1 MRILVAW
8 DDPAEAELIDT
19 FLNVDPNECY
29 VFSDVEELN
38 ASLRAGAYDAVL
50 LAMSFPSEEAVFPL
64 FERIRRVMPDAPVVG
79 AWAPGE
85 ISQVAKFIK
94 NGLHSFISR
103 DENGDFIFLLTSIM
117 EAAFMTVQAQRAQ
130 IVMEK
135 LRDEVESVR
144 QLQEAVL
151 PRNLPMPKGY
161 KILARYESS
170 QIRVLGDRPVVMA
183 GGDYYD
189 VFSFDDGQVVLVL
202 GDAAGHGVKACMS
215 IMTMHTLISMI
226 RDRRF
231 PNTAEFVT
239 EVNRRLC
246 NSDIIG
252 ADQGGFIT
260 LLYCTLDSNKN
271 ILEWTSAGHPMPMI
285 QDMTTGEVRKLGTKE
300 EGGLPLVI
308 DEDWEYEQC
317 SAEIPDNS
325 RILLYT
331 DGLDEALAEP
341 GSDAEQFGEDGII
354 NTLKETLNMP
364 LEEVL
369 DRLFL
374 DSLEA
379 TGGIGRHDDTSV
391 VIIERRSGTETGT
404 WHRCW
409 HRRWHRRWHLS
420 TPR

>member
-8 DDPAEAELIDT
+8 DDPAETELIDT
-19 FLNVDPNECY
+19 FLNVEPNECF
-29 VFSDVEELN
+29 VFSDVDELD
-38 ASLRAGAYDAVL
+38 ASLRPGAYDAVL
-50 LAMSFPSEEAVFPL
+50 LSMRFPSEEGVFPL
-64 FERIRRVMPDAPVVG
+64 FERIRRVIPDAPVVG

-117 EAAFMTVQAQRAQ
+117 EAAYMTVQAQRAQ

-151 PRNLPMPKGY
+151 PRDLPMPPGY
-161 KILARYESS
+161 KIVARYESS

-239 EVNRRLC
+239 EVNKRLC
-246 NSDIIG
+246 ASDIIG

-260 LLYCTLDSNKN
+260 LLYCTLDSTRNV
-271 ILEWTSAGHPMPMI
+271 LEWTSAGHPMPML
-285 QDMTTGEVRKLGTKE
+285 QDLATGEVRKLGTKE

-308 DEDWEYEQC
+308 DEDWEYELC
-317 SAEIPDNS
+317 SAEIPDNC

-331 DGLDEALAEP
+331 DGLDEALPEP
-341 GSDAEQFGEDGII
+341 GSEDEQFGEKGII
-354 NTLKETLNMP
+354 NTLKETVHLSLDEA
-364 LEEVL
+364 LEQ
-369 DRLFL
+369 LFL

-379 TGGIGRHDDTSV
+379 TGGVGRHDDTSV
-391 VIIERRSGTETGT
+391 VMIERRSN
-404 WHRCW
+404 
-409 HRRWHRRWHLS
+409 
-420 TPR
+420 

>member
-1 MRILVAW
+1 MRMLVAW

-19 FLNVDPNECY
+19 FLNVEPNECH
-29 VFSDVEELN
+29 VFTDVEELEE
-38 ASLRAGAYDAVL
+38 ALSTMTFDVVM
-50 LAMSFPSEEAVFPL
+50 LALSFPSEEAVFPL
-64 FERIRRVMPDAPVVG
+64 FERLRKAMPDSPVVG

-117 EAAFMTVQAQRAQ
+117 EAAYMSVQAQRAQ

-144 QLQEAVL
+144 QLQEAIL
-151 PRNLPMPKGY
+151 PRDLPMPPGY
-161 KILARYESS
+161 KIVARYESS

-260 LLYCTLDSNKN
+260 LLYCQLDSETNLLK
-271 ILEWTSAGHPMPMI
+271 WTSAGHPMPIM
-285 QDMTTGEVRKLGTKE
+285 QDLKTNEIHKLGSKE
-300 EGGLPLVI
+300 EGGLPLII
-308 DEDWEYEQC
+308 DEDWEYEGC
-317 SAEIPDNS
+317 EVMIPKDT
-325 RILLYT
+325 RVLLYT
-331 DGLDEALAEP
+331 DGLDEAFPEF
-341 GSDAEQFGEDGII
+341 GKEDEQFGEAGII
-354 NTLKETLNMP
+354 NTLKECVNLPLQETL
-364 LEEVL
+364 E
-369 DRLFL
+369 RLFE
-374 DSLEA
+374 DSLAA

-391 VIIERRSGTETGT
+391 VLLERRSEPE
-404 WHRCW
+404 
-409 HRRWHRRWHLS
+409 S
-420 TPR
+420 

>member
-1 MRILVAW
+1 MRMLVAW

-19 FLNVDPNECY
+19 FLNVEPNECH
-29 VFSDVEELN
+29 VFTDPEELET
-38 ASLRAGAYDAVL
+38 ALSTTKFDVVM
-50 LAMSFPSEEAVFPL
+50 LALSFPSEEAVFPL
-64 FERIRRVMPDAPVVG
+64 FERIRRAMPDAPVVG
-79 AWAPGE
+79 AWSPGE

-117 EAAFMTVQAQRAQ
+117 EAAFMSVQAQRAQ

-151 PRNLPMPKGY
+151 PRDLPMPPGY
-161 KILARYESS
+161 KIVARYESS

-260 LLYCTLDSNKN
+260 LLYCQLDSETN
-271 ILEWTSAGHPMPMI
+271 ILQWTSAGHPMPIM
-285 QDMTTGEVRKLGTKE
+285 QDLKTNEIYKLGSKE

-308 DEDWEYEQC
+308 DEDWEYEGC
-317 SAEIPDNS
+317 EAEIREDT

-331 DGLDEALAEP
+331 DGLDEAFPEH
-341 GSDAEQFGEDGII
+341 GKEEEQFGEEGII
-354 NTLKETLNMP
+354 KTLKECVNLPLQETL
-364 LEEVL
+364 E
-369 DRLFL
+369 RLFEN
-374 DSLEA
+374 SLEA

-391 VIIERRSGTETGT
+391 VLLERRSAD
-404 WHRCW
+404 
-409 HRRWHRRWHLS
+409 S
-420 TPR
+420 

>member
-19 FLNVDPNECY
+19 FLNVEPNECF
-29 VFSDVEELN
+29 VFSDVDELD
-38 ASLRAGAYDAVL
+38 ASLRPGAYDAVL
-50 LAMSFPSEEAVFPL
+50 LSMRFPSEEGVFPL
-64 FERIRRVMPDAPVVG
+64 FERIRRVIPDAPVVG

-151 PRNLPMPKGY
+151 PRDLPMPPGY
-161 KILARYESS
+161 KIVARYESS

-239 EVNRRLC
+239 EVNKRLC
-246 NSDIIG
+246 ASDIIG

-260 LLYCTLDSNKN
+260 LLYCTLDSTRNV
-271 ILEWTSAGHPMPMI
+271 LEWTSAGHPMPML
-285 QDMTTGEVRKLGTKE
+285 QDLATGEVRKLGSKE

-308 DEDWEYEQC
+308 DEDWDYELC

-331 DGLDEALAEP
+331 DGLDEAFPEH
-341 GSDAEQFGEDGII
+341 GREDEQFGEEGII
-354 NTLKETLNMP
+354 NTLKETVHLP
-364 LEEVL
+364 LEEAL
-369 DRLFL
+369 ERLFQ

-391 VIIERRSGTETGT
+391 VLLERRGN
-404 WHRCW
+404 
-409 HRRWHRRWHLS
+409 
-420 TPR
+420 

>member
-50 LAMSFPSEEAVFPL
+50 LSMSFPSEEAVFPL

-151 PRNLPMPKGY
+151 PRDLPMPKGY

-260 LLYCTLDSNKN
+260 LLYCTLDSNRN

-285 QDMTTGEVRKLGTKE
+285 QDMATGEVRKLGTKE

-341 GSDAEQFGEDGII
+341 GSDADQFGEDGII

-391 VIIERRSGTETGT
+391 VIIERRSGTGTETGT
-404 WHRCW
+404 E
-409 HRRWHRRWHLS
+409 
-420 TPR
+420 TGT

>member
-19 FLNVDPNECY
+19 FLNVDPNECF
-29 VFSDVEELN
+29 VFSDVDELD
-38 ASLRAGAYDAVL
+38 ASLRPNAYDAVL
-50 LAMSFPSEEAVFPL
+50 LSMRFPSEEGVFPL
-64 FERIRRVMPDAPVVG
+64 FERIRRVIPDAPVVG

-117 EAAFMTVQAQRAQ
+117 EAAFMSVQAQRAQ

-151 PRNLPMPKGY
+151 PRDLPMPPGY
-161 KILARYESS
+161 KIVARYESS

-246 NSDIIG
+246 SSDIIG

-260 LLYCTLDSNKN
+260 LLYCTLDSTKN
-271 ILEWTSAGHPMPMI
+271 ILEWTSAGHPMPML
-285 QDMTTGEVRKLGTKE
+285 QDLTTGEIRKLGSKE

-308 DEDWEYEQC
+308 DEDWEYELC
-317 SAEIPDNS
+317 SAEVPDNC

-331 DGLDEALAEP
+331 DGLDEAFPPEP
-341 GSDAEQFGEDGII
+341 GREDEQFGEAGII
-354 NTLKETLNMP
+354 NTLKETVNLP
-364 LEEVL
+364 LEEAL
-369 DRLFL
+369 EQLFQ

-379 TGGIGRHDDTSV
+379 TGGVGRHDDTSV
-391 VIIERRSGTETGT
+391 VLLERRSSDHGGA
-404 WHRCW
+404 
-409 HRRWHRRWHLS
+409 
-420 TPR
+420 

>member
-19 FLNVDPNECY
+19 FLNVDPNECF
-29 VFSDVEELN
+29 VISDVEELE
-38 ASLRAGAYDAVL
+38 ASLHPGAYDTVL
-50 LAMSFPSEEAVFPL
+50 LSMRFPSEEGVFPL
-64 FERIRRVMPDAPVVG
+64 FERIRRTIPDAPIVG

-85 ISQVAKFIK
+85 ISQIAKFIK

-117 EAAFMTVQAQRAQ
+117 EAAFMSVQAQRAQ

-151 PRNLPMPKGY
+151 PRDLPMPEGY
-161 KILARYESS
+161 KIVARYESS

-239 EVNRRLC
+239 EVNKRLC
-246 NSDIIG
+246 SSDIIG

-260 LLYCTLDSNKN
+260 LLYCLLDSTNHH
-271 ILEWTSAGHPMPMI
+271 LEWTSAGHPMPML
-285 QDMTTGEVRKLGTKE
+285 QDLETGEIRKLGTKE
-300 EGGLPLVI
+300 EGGLPLII
-308 DEDWEYEQC
+308 DEDWEYELC
-317 SAEIPDNS
+317 SAEIPNNS

-331 DGLDEALAEP
+331 DGLDEAFPEH
-341 GSDAEQFGEDGII
+341 GREDEQFGEEGIL
-354 NTLKETLNMP
+354 NTLKETINLP
-364 LEEVL
+364 LQEALE
-369 DRLFL
+369 RLFQ

-391 VIIERRSGTETGT
+391 VMIERRSV
-404 WHRCW
+404 
-409 HRRWHRRWHLS
+409 
-420 TPR
+420 

>member
-8 DDPAEAELIDT
+8 DDPAETELIDT
-19 FLNVDPNECY
+19 FLNVEPNECF
-29 VFSDVEELN
+29 VFSDVDELD
-38 ASLRAGAYDAVL
+38 ASLRPGAYDAVL
-50 LAMSFPSEEAVFPL
+50 LSMRFPSEEGVFPL
-64 FERIRRVMPDAPVVG
+64 FERIRRVIPDAPVVG

-151 PRNLPMPKGY
+151 PRDLPMPPGY
-161 KILARYESS
+161 KIVARYESS

-239 EVNRRLC
+239 EVNKRLC
-246 NSDIIG
+246 SSDIIS

-260 LLYCTLDSNKN
+260 LLYCTLDSTRNV
-271 ILEWTSAGHPMPMI
+271 LEWTSAGHPMPML
-285 QDMTTGEVRKLGTKE
+285 QDLATGEVRKLGTKE

-308 DEDWEYEQC
+308 DEDWEYELC
-317 SAEIPDNS
+317 SAEIPDNC

-331 DGLDEALAEP
+331 DGLDEALSEP
-341 GSDAEQFGEDGII
+341 GSEDDQFGEKGII
-354 NTLKETLNMP
+354 NTLKQTVHLSLDEA
-364 LEEVL
+364 LE
-369 DRLFL
+369 RLFQ

-391 VIIERRSGTETGT
+391 VLLERRSN
-404 WHRCW
+404 
-409 HRRWHRRWHLS
+409 
-420 TPR
+420 

>member
-8 DDPAEAELIDT
+8 DDPAETELIDT
-19 FLNVDPNECY
+19 FLNVEPNECF
-29 VFSDVEELN
+29 VFSDVDELD
-38 ASLRAGAYDAVL
+38 ASLRPGAYDAVL
-50 LAMSFPSEEAVFPL
+50 LSMRFPSEEGVFPL
-64 FERIRRVMPDAPVVG
+64 FERIRRVIPDAPVVG

-151 PRNLPMPKGY
+151 PRDLPMPPGY
-161 KILARYESS
+161 KIVARYESS

-239 EVNRRLC
+239 EVNKRLC
-246 NSDIIG
+246 SSDIIS

-260 LLYCTLDSNKN
+260 LLYCTLDSTRNV
-271 ILEWTSAGHPMPMI
+271 LEWTSAGHPMPML
-285 QDMTTGEVRKLGTKE
+285 QDLATGEVRKLGTKE

-308 DEDWEYEQC
+308 DEDWEYELC
-317 SAEIPDNS
+317 SAEIPDNC

-331 DGLDEALAEP
+331 DGLDEALSEP
-341 GSDAEQFGEDGII
+341 GSEDDQFGEKGII
-354 NTLKETLNMP
+354 NTLKQTVHLSLDEA
-364 LEEVL
+364 LE
-369 DRLFL
+369 RLFQ

-391 VIIERRSGTETGT
+391 VLLERRGN
-404 WHRCW
+404 
-409 HRRWHRRWHLS
+409 
-420 TPR
+420 

>member
-260 LLYCTLDSNKN
+260 LLYCTLDSNRN

-391 VIIERRSGTETGT
+391 VIIERRSGTGTETGT
-404 WHRCW
+404 D
-409 HRRWHRRWHLS
+409 
-420 TPR
+420 TDT

>member
-1 MRILVAW
+1 MRMLVAW

-19 FLNVDPNECY
+19 FLNVEPNECH
-29 VFSDVEELN
+29 VFTDAEALE
-38 ASLRAGAYDAVL
+38 ASLTANSFDVVM
-50 LAMSFPSEEAVFPL
+50 LALSFPSEEAVFPL
-64 FERIRRVMPDAPVVG
+64 FERIRRVLPDAPVVG
-79 AWAPGE
+79 AWSPGE

-117 EAAFMTVQAQRAQ
+117 EAAYMTVQAQRAQ

-151 PRNLPMPKGY
+151 PRDLPMPEGY
-161 KILARYESS
+161 HIVARYESS

-246 NSDIIG
+246 SSDIIG

-260 LLYCTLDSNKN
+260 LLYCQLDATRN
-271 ILEWTSAGHPMPMI
+271 ILQWTSAGHPMPLM
-285 QDMTTGEVRKLGTKE
+285 QDLETNEVRKLGTKE

-317 SAEIPDNS
+317 EAEIPDNC
-325 RILLYT
+325 RVLLYT
-331 DGLDEALAEP
+331 DGLDEALSEP
-341 GSDAEQFGEDGII
+341 GREDTQFGEEGII
-354 NTLKETLNMP
+354 NTLRDCVHMSLDETL
-364 LEEVL
+364 E
-369 DRLFL
+369 RLFQ
-374 DSLEA
+374 DSLDA

-391 VIIERRSGTETGT
+391 VLLERRSIGP
-404 WHRCW
+404 
-409 HRRWHRRWHLS
+409 
-420 TPR
+420 TPHSGRIAE

>member
-1 MRILVAW
+1 MRMLVAW

-19 FLNVDPNECY
+19 FLNVEPNECH
-29 VFSDVEELN
+29 VFTDVEELEE
-38 ASLRAGAYDAVL
+38 ALSTTKFDVVM
-50 LAMSFPSEEAVFPL
+50 LALSFPSEEAVFPL
-64 FERIRRVMPDAPVVG
+64 FERLRRAMPDAPVVG

-117 EAAFMTVQAQRAQ
+117 EAAYMSVQAQRAQ

-144 QLQEAVL
+144 QLQEAIL
-151 PRNLPMPKGY
+151 PRDLPMPPGY
-161 KILARYESS
+161 KIVARYESS

-260 LLYCTLDSNKN
+260 LLYCQLDSETNLLK
-271 ILEWTSAGHPMPMI
+271 WTSAGHPMPIM
-285 QDMTTGEVRKLGTKE
+285 QDLKTNEIHKLGSKE
-300 EGGLPLVI
+300 EGGLPLII
-308 DEDWEYEQC
+308 DEDWEYEGC
-317 SAEIPDNS
+317 EVMIPKDT
-325 RILLYT
+325 RVLLYT
-331 DGLDEALAEP
+331 DGLDEAFPEF
-341 GSDAEQFGEDGII
+341 GKEDEQFGEAGII
-354 NTLKETLNMP
+354 NTLKECVNLPLQETL
-364 LEEVL
+364 E
-369 DRLFL
+369 RLFE
-374 DSLEA
+374 DSLAA

-391 VIIERRSGTETGT
+391 VLLERRSEPE
-404 WHRCW
+404 
-409 HRRWHRRWHLS
+409 S
-420 TPR
+420 